1 MRCLKTVHAI
11 LALGASVEIRLKT
24 ADLVNKKT
32 KAATSKPTK
41 KEK

>member
-11 LALGASVEIRLKT
+11 LALGATVEIRLKIT
-24 ADLVNKKT
+24 NLVNKKT
-32 KAATSKPTK
+32 KAVTSKPTK